1 MFENFSKI
9 EYSLNGQTLEF
20 TDIFTSIEINKDS
33 LVDVESIQNIENLRP
48 DQLSNAIYN
57 DPNLF
62 WSIFLF
68 IAKSFGRIYS

>member
-48 DQLSNAIYN
+48 DQLSNVIYN

-62 WSIFLF
+62 WSIFLLT
-68 IAKSFGRIYS
+68 RVD